1 MWILRTVTKSAI
13 SSETDPTVRGVMA
26 TTERH
31 PTPEEQDQGLA
42 RLTRLSGKRRL
53 QRRWI
58 GFTVAVVVIAGSG
71 LIWRFGPG
79 RSNRDLTPYT
89 VEARQ
94 GSLPGVISASGEL
107 EAERSVNVS
116 PNKQGRLEQLFVEE
130 GDQVRKG
137 DVVARMDNNDYL
149 DRLQELK
156 ALARQAKAEYQTSA
170 IDYKRQEWLYKQG
183 GGAISFLEYN
193 ASRSRYLKNLEAF
206 NAAKERV
213 QQREVEGDELMVRA
227 PFSGTITAR
236 YAEPGAFVTP
246 TTAASAT
253 AGATSASV
261 VELSEG
267 LLVAAKVPESDIGRI
282 RIGQKASV
290 RVDAFP
296 DQDFAAQVSEIA
308 PRAEKQDNV
317 TSFEVK
323 LKLINP
329 SPRLLIGMNADVD
342 FQTGRTAT
350 RTLVPT
356 VAIVTEN
363 GKPGVLEVA
372 KNDQPRFQPV
382 ELGSSSGS
390 QTAIVSGLE
399 PGTRL
404 FIDLPPWAAQ
414 QRD

>member
-1 MWILRTVTKSAI
+1 
-13 SSETDPTVRGVMA
+13 MA

-31 PTPEEQDQGLA
+31 PTPDEQEQGLA
-42 RLTRLSGKRRL
+42 RLTRLSGKRRQ

-58 GFTVAVVVIAGSG
+58 GITAAVVLLAGAG
-71 LIWRFGPG
+71 LFWKLGPG
-79 RSNRDLTPYT
+79 RGNRDLTPYT

-107 EAERSVNVS
+107 EAERRVNVS

-130 GDQVRKG
+130 GDRVKKG
-137 DVVARMDNNDYL
+137 DVLAQMDNYDYL
-149 DRLQELK
+149 DRLQELQ
-156 ALARQAKAEYQTSA
+156 ALKRQANAEYKTSA
-170 IDYKRQEWLYKQG
+170 NEYKRQEWLYKQG

-193 ASRSRYLKNLEAF
+193 ASRSRYLTNLEAL
-206 NAAKERV
+206 NAAKERL
-213 QQREVEGDELMVRA
+213 QQREVEGGELMVRA

-246 TTAASAT
+246 TTTASAT
-253 AGATSASV
+253 AGATSSSV

-296 DQDFAAQVSEIA
+296 DQKFSAEVSEIA

-323 LKLINP
+323 LKLLNR

-356 VAIVTEN
+356 VAIVTKK
-363 GKPGVLEVA
+363 GKPGVLEVG
-372 KNDQPRFQPV
+372 KNEQPRFQPV